1 MMSSDGKWIIN
12 LVEDDIWD
20 SINEFNSKEEAIL
33 YGKENF
39 EEIYEEEKGEK
50 FDSRIYSKVFYVGK
64 IERFIPSINVDS
76 LLDDIVD
83 NAYDEVGEVAEGF
96 LSLISK
102 EEYDF
107 LEERLN
113 EALSE
118 WLDET
123 RNQPTFW
130 KVSNVEKVIVTA

>member
-102 EEYDF
+102 EEYDL

>member
-1 MMSSDGKWIIN
+1 MSSDGKWIIN